1 MALEDVN
8 RLAMRPFRLSW
19 RQSRRTITSQ
29 RSHTAG
35 SWDKNA
41 KNASSVVARRAV
53 DSLARRASGG
63 GKCEETAWRSGSPV
77 TTNST
82 PTFPS
87 PSRLEVINF
96 PRTTLS
102 QPIGAVC
109 RSPDFP
115 LDEYAAD
122 GASFATA
129 GVLVSEI
136 QSHQSDWPSA
146 MTSPRFIRAT
156 AT

>member
-53 DSLARRASGG
+53 DSLAHD
-63 GKCEETAWRSGSPV
+63 V
-77 TTNST
+77 
-82 PTFPS
+82 
-87 PSRLEVINF
+87 LLV
-96 PRTTLS
+96 
-102 QPIGAVC
+102 
-109 RSPDFP
+109 
-115 LDEYAAD
+115 
-122 GASFATA
+122 GASAKRPL
-129 GVLVSEI
+129 GD
-136 QSHQSDWPSA
+136 QGRP
-146 MTSPRFIRAT
+146 
-156 AT
+156 